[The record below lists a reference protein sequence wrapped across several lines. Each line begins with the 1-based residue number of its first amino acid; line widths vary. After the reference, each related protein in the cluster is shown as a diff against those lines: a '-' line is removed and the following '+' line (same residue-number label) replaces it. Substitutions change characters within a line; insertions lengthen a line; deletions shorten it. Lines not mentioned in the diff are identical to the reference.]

1 MIDKKLFLRV
11 TLKLF
16 TGFAFICLVYIFLA
30 DFFID
35 TNKSAPSHQ
44 FDISSLLDKQAAYFF
59 IDRRELL
66 VLKHQDKLSVFW
78 ANDPVYGC
86 RLEFFVDYIKPVC
99 IDIRYGVDGYNA
111 ERDQWLLSPDYEVSL
126 GGELVV
132 Y

>member
-16 TGFAFICLVYIFLA
+16 TGFAFIWIAYIFLA

-35 TNKSAPSHQ
+35 PDKSSSSHRL
-44 FDISSLLDKQAAYFF
+44 DISTLLDKQAAYFF
-59 IDRRELL
+59 IGRRELL
-66 VLKHQDKLSVFW
+66 VIKQQDKLSVFW

-99 IDIRYGVDGYNA
+99 IDIRYGFDGYNRD
-111 ERDQWLLSPDYEVSL
+111 RDQWLLSPDYEVSL